1 MNNFMTFYTMYFPI
15 IKFGLIE
22 VHFVH
27 PNSHLS
33 FNLHYQT
40 IIFYP
45 RHYRDRTRIE
55 SNLILE
61 HYERIKRTIITFD
74 LAV

>member
-1 MNNFMTFYTMYFPI
+1 MTFHTMYFPI

-45 RHYRDRTRIE
+45 RHYRDIRIGQG
-55 SNLILE
+55 S
-61 HYERIKRTIITFD
+61 KVT
-74 LAV
+74 